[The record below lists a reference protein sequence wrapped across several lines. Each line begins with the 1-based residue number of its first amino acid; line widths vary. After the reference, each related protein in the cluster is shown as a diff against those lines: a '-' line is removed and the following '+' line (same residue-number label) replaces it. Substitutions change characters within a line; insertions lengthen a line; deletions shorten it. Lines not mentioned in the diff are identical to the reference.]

1 MIEKM
6 NEYQKIPGMGNLI
19 KKILNLF
26 HVQRELRLR
35 VGPERA
41 ALDVAAVGSD
51 VLEQHNINI
60 MKQTSKSNLN

>member
-1 MIEKM
+1 M

-41 ALDVAAVGSD
+41 ALDVAAVRSN
-51 VLEQHNINI
+51 VLE
-60 MKQTSKSNLN
+60 KSVVKLASKTNLSEKGLKT